1 VLDHV
6 LAKVIP
12 FLGDEIDTRVLAFR
26 RRGPTGSAI
35 VDAMPDELRFILRS
49 GGVTVSGNVSAHGRP
64 VPHTLKVVG
73 TNDSVE
79 LDYTARTLIQ
89 ASRWSAPSALGR
101 QFMAWTQAKQLAAN
115 GRRNITRFR
124 KYEFHYFQC
133 MRVLLD
139 RFYDAVEGKG
149 PDPIPPEQ
157 ILRVCQVIDQIVVGV
172 DACMAEQNGTSNGT
186 AKEVAA

>member
-1 VLDHV
+1 
-6 LAKVIP
+6 
-12 FLGDEIDTRVLAFR
+12 
-26 RRGPTGSAI
+26 
-35 VDAMPDELRFILRS
+35 
-49 GGVTVSGNVSAHGRP
+49 
-64 VPHTLKVVG
+64 
-73 TNDSVE
+73 
-79 LDYTARTLIQ
+79 
-89 ASRWSAPSALGR
+89 
-101 QFMAWTQAKQLAAN
+101 MAWTQARQLAAN

-157 ILRVCQVIDQIVVGV
+157 ILRVCRVIDQIVEGV
-172 DACMAEQNGTSNGT
+172 DACMAQQNGNGT